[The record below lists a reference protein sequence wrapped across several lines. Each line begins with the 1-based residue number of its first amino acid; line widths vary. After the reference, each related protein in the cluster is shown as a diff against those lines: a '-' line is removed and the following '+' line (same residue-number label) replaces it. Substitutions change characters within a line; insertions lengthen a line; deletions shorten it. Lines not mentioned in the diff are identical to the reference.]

1 MRNICRGLVW
11 TGALALFSV
20 FGMAQ
25 YGPEGGPY
33 YPEKIDGLIDHI
45 HEDLNH
51 GYEVWKVSGNDRK
64 RLNHAGEELRDFAH
78 QWHEGKF
85 DKGKLDDSIGA
96 IQHVL
101 NDNHLSGGERD
112 ALWNDVE
119 QLRHMREAYDK
130 HEIGR
135 W

>member
-1 MRNICRGLVW
+1 MGKTFQVFALPTAFAFLSVVGL
-11 TGALALFSV
+11 
-20 FGMAQ
+20 AQ
-25 YGPEGGPY
+25 YGPEGSPY
-33 YPEKIDGLIDHI
+33 HPDKIDGLIEHI

-51 GYEVWKVSGNDRK
+51 GYGVWKLSNGDK
-64 RLNHAGEELRDFAH
+64 DRLNHAGSELRDFAK
-78 QWHEGKF
+78 QWRTGKF

-101 NDNHLSGGERD
+101 NDNHLSGEDRD

-119 QLRHMREAYDK
+119 QLRRMREAYDK